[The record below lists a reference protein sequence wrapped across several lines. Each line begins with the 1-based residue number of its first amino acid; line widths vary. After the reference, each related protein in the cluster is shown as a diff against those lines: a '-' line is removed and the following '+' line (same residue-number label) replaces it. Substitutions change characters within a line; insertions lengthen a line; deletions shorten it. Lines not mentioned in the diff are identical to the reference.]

1 GGDSGGPLFDMTGK
15 VIGIHSR
22 IAGPLTANIH
32 VPVDT
37 YRENWVR
44 LVNAE
49 DPYIGVVG
57 DPESKD
63 CKILEVGPG
72 SPAGRAGLK
81 GNDAVVRFDGRR
93 ISDFESLRA
102 QVQLKRVGQRVD
114 VEVLRGEETVNLQV
128 VIGNR
133 PNN

>member
-1 GGDSGGPLFDMTGK
+1 DMSGK

-37 YRENWVR
+37 YRENWDR
-44 LVNAE
+44 LVKAE

-57 DPESKD
+57 DPDSKE

-72 SPAGRAGLK
+72 SPAAKAGLK
-81 GNDAVVRFDGRR
+81 VNDVVVGFGSRR
-93 ISDFESLRA
+93 ISDFESLRV
-102 QVQLKRVGQRVD
+102 QVQRRRPGERVA
-114 VEVLRGEETVNLQV
+114 VEVQRGDETINLEL

-133 PNN
+133 PG